1 MWPTRQL
8 SKRWGYF
15 WMLMVAFTGA
25 YGQNAKVDSL
35 KLLAKSSLQDTTK
48 VNILNALS
56 VEILNN
62 EDILASQDY
71 SNQAKALA
79 EKLGYLRGKAY
90 AEKNLGLAQYY
101 QGNYMEVLDHWTK
114 SLEIFETIQD
124 TLGIAN
130 LVNNLGAVYYNHG
143 SNSKAIGYYL
153 RSLGISEKL
162 QDTLRIAT
170 ALINIAGVY
179 GDTPKDYD
187 IALDYYNQ
195 LTPYLDPL
203 NDAEVTVYYLMGVGE
218 IYFKKENFEQAL
230 KYYQQALK
238 LTENTTDHPDNLI
251 KLGELE
257 FKTGHKE
264 KAIAYLEQA
273 YEIARE
279 NNQQLQTVQAL
290 TELGKVY
297 QDVDFQKSLEAYQEA
312 ESIAN
317 EMGTKFELKDIYEGL
332 SRVYANKGEFNSAFK
347 FQAKLIAAK
356 DSLFNV
362 ATDDKIRGLQFDFDL
377 DKKQGEID
385 LLDKEA
391 EIAQLTA
398 KRQKYVIYG
407 TIASL
412 ILVVLLAVGS
422 YKRYRY
428 VKRTNRIIEEEKNR
442 SENLLLNILPDETAL
457 ELKQYGKVS
466 AKKFDSVT
474 VMFTDFKGFTS
485 YSNNLSPEVL
495 VKTIDYYFSK
505 FDAIVEKYDLE
516 KIKTI
521 GDAYMVAGG
530 LPFPTQDHPHKMVQ
544 AAFEIAQVMEDAKQK
559 VDDVVVPFDVRI
571 GINTGT
577 VVAGVVGTKKFAYD
591 IWGDTVNVAARMES
605 LSEPGMINISESTYL
620 LIKDTYQC
628 EHRGQIH
635 VKNKGMMDM
644 YYVHGPKNQVVGK
657 TSENSKATI

>member
-1 MWPTRQL
+1 MRPTRLL
-8 SKRWGYF
+8 SKSWGYF
-15 WMLMVAFTGA
+15 WMLMFAFTAA

-35 KLLAKSSLQDTTK
+35 KLLAQSSLQDTTK

-71 SNQAKALA
+71 SNQANALA

-153 RSLGISEKL
+153 RSLRISEKL

-179 GDTPKDYD
+179 GDTPNDYD

-264 KAIAYLEQA
+264 KAIAFLEQA

-279 NNQQLQTVQAL
+279 NNQQLQMVQAL

-297 QDVDFQKSLEAYQEA
+297 QDNDFPKSLEAYKEA
-312 ESIAN
+312 EAIAN

-332 SRVYANKGEFNSAFK
+332 SRVYANKGEFTSAFK

-457 ELKQYGKVS
+457 ELKQFGKVA
-466 AKKFDSVT
+466 AKKFDKVT

-505 FDAIVEKYDLE
+505 FDAIIEKYDLE

-530 LPFPTQDHPHKMVQ
+530 LPFPTDDHPHKMVE
-544 AAFEIAQVMEDAKQK
+544 AAFEIAQVMEEAKMK

-571 GINTGT
+571 GINTGA

-620 LIKDTYQC
+620 LVKDTYRC

-644 YYVHGPKNQVVGK
+644 YYVHGPKDRVVSK
-657 TSENSKATI
+657 ASENSKATI